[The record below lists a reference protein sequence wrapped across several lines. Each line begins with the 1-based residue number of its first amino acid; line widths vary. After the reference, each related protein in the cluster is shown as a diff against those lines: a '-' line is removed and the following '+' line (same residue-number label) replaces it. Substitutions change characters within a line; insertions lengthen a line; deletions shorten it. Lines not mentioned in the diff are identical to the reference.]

1 MAVNK
6 TELVAVRLKPAE
18 KERAVKAANA
28 RDLKLS
34 EYIRGAIET
43 ALATDRNVC
52 LKKAERTSRG

>member
-34 EYIRGAIET
+34 EYIRSAIET
-43 ALATDRNVC
+43 ALATDRNV
-52 LKKAERTSRG
+52 AVS